1 MKIKK
6 SLKIPPRLM
15 GECSAPLTC
24 ILYIYDLYY
33 NRKLY
38 VCQYVLENKINYF
51 GKELMGIILGVIC
64 EDILMR
70 VGEQNRGY
78 RGVK

>member
-1 MKIKK
+1 
-6 SLKIPPRLM
+6 M

-38 VCQYVLENKINYF
+38 VCQYVLENKINNF
-51 GKELMGIILGVIC
+51 GKELMEIILGVIC

-70 VGEQNRGY
+70 AGEQNRGY
-78 RGVK
+78 RGGK

>member
-1 MKIKK
+1 
-6 SLKIPPRLM
+6 M

-51 GKELMGIILGVIC
+51 GKELKLRTSKIDVQLEKSIVNAAK
-64 EDILMR
+64 
-70 VGEQNRGY
+70 VT
-78 RGVK
+78 KSSSF

>member
-1 MKIKK
+1 
-6 SLKIPPRLM
+6 M

-38 VCQYVLENKINYF
+38 VCQYVLENKINNF
-51 GKELMGIILGVIC
+51 GKELMEIILGVIC
-64 EDILMR
+64 EDIGQISICINWYNYENEFHP
-70 VGEQNRGY
+70 VTP
-78 RGVK
+78 